1 MSGGPADTPGL
12 QPVSYEAE
20 EHKLDH
26 FTTEDEA
33 IALIPLIEHDTF
45 RHLRQQFVVPM
56 EGVNVS
62 GSTFFSW
69 HKRKVRTNFISSPSA
84 QQAPSDGDNI

>member
-20 EHKLDH
+20 E
-26 FTTEDEA
+26 
-33 IALIPLIEHDTF
+33 IEHDTF